1 MPGIFISFEGM
12 EGCGKSTHIQL
23 LAESLRALGHTV
35 ILTREPGGTALG
47 QTLRQLL
54 LDPSTALAPGAEVL
68 LMLADRVQ
76 HIQDVIAP
84 ALYANQIV
92 LCDRFLDSTTAYQGY
107 GRKIDLGLLRQLNNF
122 ACGEY
127 QPDLTFLLDVS
138 VTEGLLRAQQRRGN
152 ETADHFEAESV
163 AFHERVREGFLSIA
177 RNEPQRVHVVDS
189 TRSVDEVQHD
199 IATHVQRQFE
209 KALQVVVKQASGT

>member
-23 LAESLRALGHTV
+23 LADNLRAHGHIV
-35 ILTREPGGTALG
+35 VVTREPGGTPLG

-54 LDPSTALAPGAEVL
+54 LDPATALAPGAEVL
-68 LMLADRVQ
+68 MMLADRAQ
-76 HIQDVIAP
+76 HIQEVIGP
-84 ALYANQIV
+84 ALNANQIV

-107 GRKIDLGLLRQLNNF
+107 GRKIDFPLLRQLNAF

-127 QPDLTFLLDVS
+127 RPNLTFLLDVP
-138 VTEGLLRAQQRRGN
+138 VTEGLLRAQKRRGN
-152 ETADHFEAESV
+152 ESADHFEAESV

-177 RNEPQRVHVVDS
+177 RNEPHRVHVVDS
-189 TRSVDEVQHD
+189 MRSVDEVQHD
-199 IATHVQRQFE
+199 ITTQVQRRFE
-209 KALQVVVKQASGT
+209 KALLGVVKPASGT